1 MDRQKSGRYGCLL
14 LDEQAIDKMSEAAQW
29 NMDRGLEPGWDNWD
43 ILDLIATYHNLQAAL
58 AASRQKLKVKELA
71 LDYIAEKDMGL
82 VMWAHNRASI
92 NAADQQD

>member
-1 MDRQKSGRYGCLL
+1 M
-14 LDEQAIDKMSEAAQW
+14 DEQEKQFIVGLARSTYDRVVEEAVNQYRQA
-29 NMDRGLEPGWDNWD
+29 R
-43 ILDLIATYHNLQAAL
+43 TLQAAL